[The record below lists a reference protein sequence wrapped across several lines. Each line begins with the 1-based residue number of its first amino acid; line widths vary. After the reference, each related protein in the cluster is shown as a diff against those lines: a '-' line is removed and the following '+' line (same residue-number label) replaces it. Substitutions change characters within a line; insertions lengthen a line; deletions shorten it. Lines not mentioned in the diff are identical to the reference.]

1 MNREREE
8 GGAGQRRPARL
19 DCRPDM
25 TLPPP
30 TTVRVVSLYPLP
42 PLLATVGNSGKKV
55 DKRGRADGNV
65 AAAIVIGGVCLPHL
79 IMMGPRAVGFRS
91 GEVSF

>member
-1 MNREREE
+1 
-8 GGAGQRRPARL
+8 
-19 DCRPDM
+19 M
-25 TLPPP
+25 TLPP
-30 TTVRVVSLYPLP
+30 TTVRVVSLYPL

-65 AAAIVIGGVCLPHL
+65 AAAIAAVIGGVCLPHL

-91 GEVSF
+91 AEVSF

>member
-1 MNREREE
+1 
-8 GGAGQRRPARL
+8 
-19 DCRPDM
+19 M
-25 TLPPP
+25 TLPP
-30 TTVRVVSLYPLP
+30 TTARCVVVSVAAVA
-42 PLLATVGNSGKKV
+42 LATVGNSGKKV

-91 GEVSF
+91 AEVSF